1 MSSPLA
7 RKAASAALA
16 AALAA
21 GCVGGVAA
29 AAIASDAQPA
39 YAAQTGTWKKSSG
52 KWRYAYPGGSY
63 AKSGWAKIDGNWY
76 LFDKSGWMK
85 TGWQK
90 VSGKWYYLKSSGS
103 MSTGWQKIGKAWYYL
118 KTSGEMA
125 EGWQNISGKWYYLK
139 PGSGAMASN
148 KWIGNYYVGS
158 SGAMVVNEWIG
169 GYYVGSDGKWVKNA
183 KLFDKESDFD
193 YKLRGGAVEIAGL
206 KNEFAIPTD
215 AAVFVKLPSS
225 IQGYPVKIANVSS
238 GNCPNGYID
247 VSRCGALESLTCV
260 GATEINIGRNDNL
273 TSVQI
278 EVCPNLLKL
287 VLETPNLARLRITG
301 TKLQNLDLSQCPK
314 LTYLLCSSNA
324 LRSIQFANS
333 ARLEWL
339 SCSDNYLR
347 QLDTSKIIATEN
359 GICGMI
365 ECSRNDFDSST
376 LKALYTWRDSG
387 GTLYI

>member
-39 YAAQTGTWKKSSG
+39 YAAQAGTWKKSSG
-52 KWRYAYPGGSY
+52 KWWYAYPGGNY

-103 MSTGWQKIGKAWYYL
+103 MATGWQKIGKAWYYL

-125 EGWQNISGKWYYLK
+125 EGWQKISGKWYYLK
-139 PGSGAMASN
+139 LGSGAMASN

-169 GYYVGSDGKWVKNA
+169 GYYVGPDGKWVKNA

-193 YKLRGGAVEIAGL
+193 YKLRGGTVEITGL

-215 AAVFVKLPSS
+215 AVVFVKLPSS
-225 IQGYPVKIANVSS
+225 IQGCPVKIANVSS
-238 GNCPNGYID
+238 GNCPNGYMD

-260 GATEINIGRNDNL
+260 GATEINIGVNDNL
-273 TSVQI
+273 TSMQI
-278 EVCPNLLKL
+278 EACPNLLKL
-287 VLETPNLARLRITG
+287 VFETPNLERLHITG

-324 LRSIQFANS
+324 LRSIQFANN

-365 ECSRNDFDSST
+365 ECSRNDFDSNT